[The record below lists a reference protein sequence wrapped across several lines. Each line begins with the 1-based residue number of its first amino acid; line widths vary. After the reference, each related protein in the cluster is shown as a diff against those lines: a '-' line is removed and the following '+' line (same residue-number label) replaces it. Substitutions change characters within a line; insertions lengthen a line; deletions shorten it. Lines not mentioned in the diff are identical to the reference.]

1 MVRRRASCGDAASLV
16 GKPMADRPLPRWALL
31 AAGALVVPVVVIV
44 TLRTMVRS
52 YLESEEFRSAL
63 EQLATDVL
71 RGVDTEL
78 RLRVSTLHA
87 ESFLAVRLDD
97 LKLTRRDKP
106 VMGLSVRAD
115 LDLFPSA
122 LAGQAHFVV
131 SASLARGGQ
140 IKASGALALGQALG
154 LLLDGEL
161 PRGVAAEV
169 SAKEID
175 ASDVVAI
182 WPSLAK
188 NSRLNLVAGRLAG
201 SLVLA
206 ERQKASPVS
215 LAVGQ
220 THWRVP
226 ALGDKPMILPPWSA
240 KLEASADALATAQPL
255 RLQLPVAAMTVQGK
269 MSFAGTGGDGTELDL
284 TVAASGGMMGRVAV
298 AKLLGCQQTP
308 QKDNFAVKGPA
319 KRPLCR

>member
-1 MVRRRASCGDAASLV
+1 MVRRRASCGTASRV

-31 AAGALVVPVVVIV
+31 AAGALVVLGVLIV
-44 TLRTMVRS
+44 TVRSMVRS
-52 YLESEEFRSAL
+52 YLESEEFRGAL
-63 EQLATDVL
+63 ERLATDAL

-78 RLRVSTLHA
+78 ALRVPKPRA
-87 ESFLAVRLDD
+87 ESFLAVRLSD
-97 LKLTRRDKP
+97 LQLVRRDKP
-106 VMGLSVRAD
+106 VMGSSVRAD

-122 LAGQAHFVV
+122 LAGRANFVV
-131 SASLARGGQ
+131 GASLARGGQ
-140 IKASGALALGQALG
+140 VKVSGALALGQALG
-154 LLLDGEL
+154 FLLEGEL
-161 PRGVAAEV
+161 PRGVRAEM

-201 SLVLA
+201 SLALA
-206 ERQKASPVS
+206 EGQKPSPVA

-240 KLEASADALATAQPL
+240 KLEASADVLATAQPL

-269 MSFAGTGGDGTELDL
+269 MSFGGTGGDGAELDL
-284 TVAASGGMMGRVAV
+284 TVGASGGMMGRIAV

-308 QKDNFAVKGPA
+308 QKDTFKVKGPA
-319 KRPLCR
+319 RRPHCQ

>member
-1 MVRRRASCGDAASLV
+1 MVRRRARCGTASLV

-31 AAGALVVPVVVIV
+31 AGGALVALVVVIV
-44 TLRTMVRS
+44 TVRAMVSS
-52 YLESEEFRSAL
+52 YLESEDFRSGM

-78 RLRVSTLHA
+78 KLSVPQSSS
-87 ESFLAVRLDD
+87 ESFLTVRLGD
-97 LKLTRRDKP
+97 LQLLRRDKP

-115 LDLFPSA
+115 LDLFPSV
-122 LAGQAHFVV
+122 LSGRVRFVV

-140 IKASGALALGQALG
+140 VKVSGALALRQAKG

-161 PRGVAAEV
+161 PQRLAGEA
-169 SAKEID
+169 SAKEVD
-175 ASDVVAI
+175 ASDLVAF

-188 NSRLNLVAGRLAG
+188 NSRLNLAAGRVAG

-206 ERQKASPVS
+206 DGQKAAPVTI
-215 LAVGQ
+215 AVGQ

-226 ALGDKPMILPPWSA
+226 ALGDKPMTLPPWSA
-240 KLEASADALATAQPL
+240 KLELSADTLATAQPI

-269 MSFAGTGGDGTELDL
+269 MSRVGTGGDGAELDL
-284 TVAASGGMMGRVAV
+284 TVGTSGGMMGRVAV
-298 AKLLGCQQTP
+298 AKLMGCQRTP
-308 QKDNFAVKGPA
+308 QKDSFAVKGPA
-319 KRPLCR
+319 RRPLCQ